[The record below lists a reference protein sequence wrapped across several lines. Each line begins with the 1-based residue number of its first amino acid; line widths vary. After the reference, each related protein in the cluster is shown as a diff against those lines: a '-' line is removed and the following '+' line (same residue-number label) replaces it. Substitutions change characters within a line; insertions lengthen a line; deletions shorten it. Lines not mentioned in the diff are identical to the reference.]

1 MIFIFTSE
9 FLSGPYDLGNT
20 EIVNILKMIGS
31 KINLDPF

>member
-9 FLSGPYDLGNT
+9 FLCSPYDLGNT

-31 KINLDPF
+31 KINLDPL